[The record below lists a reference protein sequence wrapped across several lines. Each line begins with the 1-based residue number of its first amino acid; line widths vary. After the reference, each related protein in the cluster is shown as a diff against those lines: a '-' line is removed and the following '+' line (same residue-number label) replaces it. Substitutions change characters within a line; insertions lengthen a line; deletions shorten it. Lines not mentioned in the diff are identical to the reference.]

1 MNVTN
6 GTGTAYP
13 SGAPEFIPVLVG
25 FVFLGLL
32 FSVKCFVDRCLSF
45 CTFLLVIVSSA
56 FPRYTDS
63 DYPFGIYLQT
73 LLRTLLKTGGELR

>member
-32 FSVKCFVDRCLSF
+32 FSVKCFVDRCLLYVYIRF
-45 CTFLLVIVSSA
+45 
-56 FPRYTDS
+56 TDS
-63 DYPFGIYLQT
+63 DFSVGIVKLFS
-73 LLRTLLKTGGELR
+73 